1 MNLWQIAWRN
11 LMRRKLRTLL
21 TVISIVIGVSS
32 TFAVIASVDTAKKTF
47 PLYLK
52 AAFGKADYT
61 IYGTEAYFSENV
73 LQEVEKIENT
83 ASVAVL
89 NQATKL
95 HIEEEGLSSI
105 QKRVDLKGYSKLD
118 TPLTDFK
125 LIKGSSTSGGAIIT
139 DRTAKVWKTDVGDTI
154 SFDTDKGIK
163 KIQVSAIVK
172 YTAELMGPSSWSMA
186 KYHPW
191 SVAVPLS
198 VVQGWFGLAGK
209 IENIQIKS
217 FNIPDS
223 MIVQQ
228 QVDKWVNRYG
238 NIYMQPVVLDFDSHF
253 KEVDT
258 FFLALYIAGFLG
270 IALSAFIIFNS
281 LYVSVR
287 ERKNEFAALK
297 TIGYTPGQI
306 QAFVLFEVLL
316 LSVIGTAVGLLFGYG
331 LAVLLKVIIFMLFSV
346 HDESGM
352 VLAKGMIVSVLAGI
366 LVPIAASLYPIR
378 QAGKVSVIEALKEIR
393 SEAVSR
399 KPWQGMIGALLIL
412 SGFFIKHL
420 LLILPLL
427 IGVALVFPYL
437 FKMFVLLLRPVCR
450 LLFGFSG
457 EVATRNLNRNLSRTA
472 MTSVILCLGIAM
484 IVLMSSLNSAFIQTY
499 EKIIYSSYG
508 GNLDIEFHHIEKT
521 DLEQLKKIEGVA
533 DAQTYPL
540 QSVIWNLHGQKRKL
554 PVYGVGEEWI
564 DRFPLFAVS
573 GKSHSELVSNLEKDE
588 LIMDQIAY
596 DVWGGKIGESISLET
611 LQGTRNFKVVAVVN
625 SMKNSGYGAFMREDG
640 FRDSF
645 GLKYERNA
653 LVLKDENTTPLE
665 LRERVFNQFGGRIME
680 MFGPEDWVS
689 VISVTYTGAFSI
701 INFLVILSIMI
712 SGIGITNTLLI
723 NIMERVRE
731 LGMMRAVGVTRR
743 QLIRMVLLEGFGI
756 GLAATV
762 TGCIFG
768 ILLIYIT
775 STFLEVHSL
784 TYQFGVSWTIILFI
798 GLFGILIS
806 LISSF
811 MPAFRAA
818 KTRLS
823 EVLRYE

>member
-1 MNLWQIAWRN
+1 M
-11 LMRRKLRTLL
+11 
-21 TVISIVIGVSS
+21 
-32 TFAVIASVDTAKKTF
+32 
-47 PLYLK
+47 
-52 AAFGKADYT
+52 
-61 IYGTEAYFSENV
+61 
-73 LQEVEKIENT
+73 
-83 ASVAVL
+83 
-89 NQATKL
+89 
-95 HIEEEGLSSI
+95 
-105 QKRVDLKGYSKLD
+105 
-118 TPLTDFK
+118 
-125 LIKGSSTSGGAIIT
+125 
-139 DRTAKVWKTDVGDTI
+139 
-154 SFDTDKGIK
+154 
-163 KIQVSAIVK
+163 
-172 YTAELMGPSSWSMA
+172 
-186 KYHPW
+186 
-191 SVAVPLS
+191 
-198 VVQGWFGLAGK
+198 
-209 IENIQIKS
+209 
-217 FNIPDS
+217 
-223 MIVQQ
+223 
-228 QVDKWVNRYG
+228 
-238 NIYMQPVVLDFDSHF
+238 
-253 KEVDT
+253 
-258 FFLALYIAGFLG
+258 
-270 IALSAFIIFNS
+270 
-281 LYVSVR
+281 
-287 ERKNEFAALK
+287 
-297 TIGYTPGQI
+297 
-306 QAFVLFEVLL
+306 
-316 LSVIGTAVGLLFGYG
+316 
-331 LAVLLKVIIFMLFSV
+331 
-346 HDESGM
+346 
-352 VLAKGMIVSVLAGI
+352 
-366 LVPIAASLYPIR
+366 
-378 QAGKVSVIEALKEIR
+378 
-393 SEAVSR
+393 
-399 KPWQGMIGALLIL
+399 
-412 SGFFIKHL
+412 
-420 LLILPLL
+420 

-437 FKMFVLLLRPVCR
+437 FKMFVWLLRPVYR

-625 SMKNSGYGAFMREDG
+625 SMKNSGYGAFMREDD